1 MANET
6 VLELLRRM
14 RNDSVEVATADPSL
28 LKAAANVDKII
39 SPILYIFGFPG
50 NLIAIIIWLQPR
62 MRHSSGTY
70 LAALGFVDLLFM
82 VIHVM
87 FEIYKVWGVQMFD
100 APGICELLPVVYMA
114 TQYLSPLLVLG
125 FTVERFIGVQFPSK
139 RQIYCTINRARIA
152 SFALALFA
160 LAIGS
165 MQGYIY
171 KYNSKLDFCGLR
183 EAAVRGG
190 HASLWS
196 IWTWITEMLV
206 FMCVPMLIL
215 MFNVMIIR
223 RIRNLAEIEK
233 SYSSKAL
240 TTTFSL
246 LVVSFYFI
254 ITTFPVSIIYAIRY
268 YYVPSED
275 TVAGDPQKQAQ
286 YMLAKTIIEEIGTTH
301 HACKFYIFLITE
313 QAFRAEFLRVVAK
326 VLPISRDKIGY
337 EQQTEVTANT
347 EWHEAE
353 MGEVGVRD
361 ETDM

>member
-1 MANET
+1 
-6 VLELLRRM
+6 M
-14 RNDSVEVATADPSL
+14 RNGSHEIVTADPEIM
-28 LKAAANVDKII
+28 KATATVDKII
-39 SPILYIFGFPG
+39 SPILYVLGFPG
-50 NLIAIIIWLQPR
+50 NLLAIIVWLRPR

-87 FEIYKVWGVQMFD
+87 FELYKVWGIHLFD
-100 APGICELLPVVYMA
+100 VPVICELLPVVYMA
-114 TQYLSPLLVLG
+114 TQYLSPLLVLA

-139 RQIYCTINRARIA
+139 RQTYCTISRAKIA
-152 SFALALFA
+152 SVSLALFA
-160 LAIGS
+160 LGLGS

-171 KYNSKLDFCGLR
+171 KYNTEHKFCGIR
-183 EAAVRGG
+183 EDAVRGG
-190 HASLWS
+190 TVSLWS

-206 FMCVPMLIL
+206 FMCVPIMILI
-215 MFNVMIIR
+215 FNVLIIR
-223 RIRNLAEIEK
+223 QIKRLSDIEK
-233 SYSSKAL
+233 SFSSKAQ

-254 ITTFPVSIIYAIRY
+254 VTTFPVSVVYAIRY
-268 YYVPSED
+268 YYIPSEE
-275 TVAGDPQKQAQ
+275 TVVPDAHRQAE

-313 QAFRAEFLRVVAK
+313 NAFRQEFLRVCAK

-337 EQQTEVTANT
+337 EQQTEVTVHTDWN
-347 EWHEAE
+347 EAE
-353 MGEVGVRD
+353 TADHGDRD

>member
-1 MANET
+1 
-6 VLELLRRM
+6 M
-14 RNDSVEVATADPSL
+14 RNDSFEIATADPSI
-28 LKAAANVDKII
+28 LKAAADVDKII
-39 SPILYIFGFPG
+39 SPILYVFGFPG
-50 NLIAIIIWLQPR
+50 NVLAIIVWLQPR

-70 LAALGFVDLLFM
+70 LAALGFVDLIFM

-100 APGICELLPVVYMA
+100 APGICELLPIVYMA

-139 RQIYCTINRARIA
+139 RQIYCTISRARIA
-152 SFALALFA
+152 SCALALVA
-160 LAIGS
+160 LGIGS

-171 KYNSKLDFCGLR
+171 KYNSEHDFCGIR
-183 EAAVRGG
+183 ESAVRGG
-190 HASLWS
+190 HSSLWS

-206 FMCVPMLIL
+206 FMCVPLLIL
-215 MFNVMIIR
+215 LFNVLIIKQIR
-223 RIRNLAEIEK
+223 RLAEVEK
-233 SYSSKAL
+233 SYGAKAQ

-254 ITTFPVSIIYAIRY
+254 VTTFPVSIVYAIRY
-268 YYVPSED
+268 YYVPSD
-275 TVAGDPQKQAQ
+275 GTVAAVPQQEAK

-313 QAFRAEFLRVVAK
+313 QAFRREFLRVVAK
-326 VLPISRDKIGY
+326 VLPISRDKMGY
-337 EQQTEVTANT
+337 EQQTEVTAHT
-347 EWHEAE
+347 EWNEAD
-353 MGEVGVRD
+353 MGEAGDPD